1 MQHGHSQIGPSNYEA
16 PSLIYD
22 ENGQILDQP
31 FFYTQLNQLLSTSLT
46 NQLYLYTARTL

>member
-31 FFYTQLNQLLSTSLT
+31 SFYTQLSTSLT
-46 NQLYLYTARTL
+46 NQLYVYTARTL